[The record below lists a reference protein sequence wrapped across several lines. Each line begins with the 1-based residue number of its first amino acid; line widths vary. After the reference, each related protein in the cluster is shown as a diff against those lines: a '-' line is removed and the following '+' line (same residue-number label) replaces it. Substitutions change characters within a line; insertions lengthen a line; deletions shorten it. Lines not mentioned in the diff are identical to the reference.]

1 MSLTHA
7 QRNQLRKR
15 AAQEAAAAAPAAL
28 MEGATTYEVMLAKLQ
43 QDQFRLKQVQSTE
56 GKAKLKAELLP
67 EYVPYIE
74 GVLSAGQ
81 GAQDDVLVTVMV
93 WRFDAS
99 DFDGGL
105 QIAEY
110 VLRHQLVMPDRFN
123 RTTGCLVAEEVA
135 TAALNAQKAG
145 KPFPLVTL
153 NRTAELTAD
162 QDMPDEARAKLVLAQ
177 GRAQLAHLNYDAE
190 ALTQDERAWLQF
202 GIDLL
207 KRAIELHN
215 SCGGKKDLERAE
227 RLLKKHAESAP
238 TDTGT
243 GEPPADDQPQPDQ
256 AKGAEAD
263 QGAPDAS
270 TGTGEPSAN

>member
-1 MSLTHA
+1 MSLSLA

-28 MEGATTYEVMLAKLQ
+28 MEGATNYEVMLAKLQ

-145 KPFPLVTL
+145 NPFPLVTL

-162 QDMPDEARAKLVLAQ
+162 QDMPDEARAKLHLAI
-177 GRAQLAHLNYDAE
+177 GRAHLGAAE
-190 ALTQDERAWLQF
+190 SHIEAAELQHVE
-202 GIDLL
+202 GHLVAARESIA
-207 KRAIELHN
+207 RAIELHN

-227 RLLKKHAESAP
+227 RLLKKHAAP
-238 TDTGT
+238 
-243 GEPPADDQPQPDQ
+243 
-256 AKGAEAD
+256 
-263 QGAPDAS
+263 S
-270 TGTGEPSAN
+270 S

>member
-1 MSLTHA
+1 MSLSLA
-7 QRNQLRKR
+7 QRNQMRKR

-28 MEGATTYEVMLAKLQ
+28 MEGATGYEVMLAKLQ
-43 QDQFRLKQVQSTE
+43 QDQFRLKQIQGNE
-56 GKAKLKAELLP
+56 AKAKLKAELLP
-67 EYVPYIE
+67 EYAPYIE

-123 RTTGCLVAEEVA
+123 RTPGCLVAEEVA

-145 KPFPLVTL
+145 SSFPLLTL
-153 NRTAELTAD
+153 NRTAKLTAD

-177 GRAQLAHLNYDAE
+177 GRAQLAQLNFDAE
-190 ALTQDERAWLQF
+190 TLTPDELAWLQF

-207 KRAIELHN
+207 KRAIKLHN
-215 SCGGKKDLERAE
+215 GCGGKKDLERAE
-227 RLLKKHAESAP
+227 RLLKKHA
-238 TDTGT
+238 G
-243 GEPPADDQPQPDQ
+243 PA
-256 AKGAEAD
+256 
-263 QGAPDAS
+263 S
-270 TGTGEPSAN
+270 